1 MPTAL
6 FEATYFII
14 DNDYMKSYLLQ
25 LIGDMKDV
33 LTRLDSEH
41 DLIRIEIYKHPRF
54 NYWFHLYIDE
64 VVTAPIR
71 RLYLSRHFPFAEFL
85 VSFFRPIRRVLHQF
99 FRIQM
104 RYPVVSTRVI
114 PRYSH
119 CMFRE
124 RVR

>member
-1 MPTAL
+1 MT
-6 FEATYFII
+6 
-14 DNDYMKSYLLQ
+14 SYLLQ
-25 LIGDMKDV
+25 LIGYMKDV

-41 DLIRIEIYKHPRF
+41 ERIYIEIYKHPRF

-71 RLYLSRHFPFAEFL
+71 RLFLSCHFPFAEFL
-85 VSFFRPIRRVLHQF
+85 VSFFRPIQRVLYQF

-104 RYPVVSTRVI
+104 HYPVISTRVM
-114 PRYSH
+114 PRYLH

-124 RVR
+124 RVW

>member
-1 MPTAL
+1 MT
-6 FEATYFII
+6 
-14 DNDYMKSYLLQ
+14 SYLLQ

-71 RLYLSRHFPFAEFL
+71 CLFLSCHFPFAEFL
-85 VSFFRPIRRVLHQF
+85 VCFFVLF
-99 FRIQM
+99 KEYFINFLGFKC
-104 RYPVVSTRVI
+104 VTL
-114 PRYSH
+114 
-119 CMFRE
+119 
-124 RVR
+124 